1 MRQIY
6 KSNQYKK
13 SENKHQE
20 TSDKI
25 MYLFIQLFERLPDSE
40 YNKSIV
46 MFKNIEYLY
55 LIQLNIG
62 NTIPI

>member
-1 MRQIY
+1 
-6 KSNQYKK
+6 
-13 SENKHQE
+13 
-20 TSDKI
+20 
-25 MYLFIQLFERLPDSE
+25 MYLFIKLFERLPDSE